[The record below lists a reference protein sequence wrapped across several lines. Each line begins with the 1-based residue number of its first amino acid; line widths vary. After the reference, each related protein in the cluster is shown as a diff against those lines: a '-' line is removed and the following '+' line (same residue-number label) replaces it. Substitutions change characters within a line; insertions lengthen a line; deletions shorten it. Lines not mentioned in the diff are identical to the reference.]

1 MKFLRITAETNE
13 VCRLETIITFVDPT
27 IEKLYFDENDSK
39 TLLWQYDNSCDCN
52 KNIMKLKGNKE
63 KI

>member
-39 TLLWQYDNSCDCN
+39 TLL
-52 KNIMKLKGNKE
+52 
-63 KI
+63 